1 VPFAIAGTEG
11 FGIVSAD
18 GASRLIT
25 HWLLQSDLRAFLS
38 SHSPTPDRETFL
50 LRFGGMRL
58 DATLERSFRAA
69 LFVNLAQNQVFL
81 LEGWIEASLAP
92 GVQLRAGKI
101 LYPISEERLTPGI
114 NLPFVSTSVAAML
127 LPARDTGV
135 ELFGS
140 LAGDRIFWN
149 LALTNGSVP
158 GSARDAVADSGKDLV
173 GRLYVHPFLAA
184 GVEPLRK
191 LGLGLGAS
199 TGGHNGTS
207 ENSRLFSLQSYGG
220 QTFFL
225 FATGAVASG
234 RAQRVVPHLT
244 WGFGPV
250 SAYADAVWARDKI
263 SGTDVTSN
271 AWCWTTSFVAYSG
284 ACGATHVRH
293 PKPPARLADGSF
305 RRVRDSGCGPQGD
318 DRLGRVPRVG
328 KPGRSDERNDRLRSG
343 SQLVSVER
351 SGAAGHLWP
360 SGVHGRGQRTR
371 TAQRGHVD
379 RALPTDSLA
388 AVAHLARVRERVLWH
403 RGDQHSQVASGRRRT
418 VITSALTNPT
428 VKAAIE
434 ALQRGDR
441 SGWSALF
448 ESDARLYDDGSPRS
462 LEKFTREGVG
472 HERFT
477 SIDRVDDD
485 GLSVVGRFHSDQW
498 GDFRTYFR
506 FRLAPSGKI
515 ARLDI
520 GQAK

>member
-1 VPFAIAGTEG
+1 MDSHRCALPRVLTDSVDNRLPSSLLFAVLVVALPAAAHGEGSPETVPFAIAGTEG

-149 LALTNGSVP
+149 LALTSGSVP
-158 GSARDAVADSGKDLV
+158 GGAGDAVADSGKDLV

-207 ENSRLFSLQSYGG
+207 DNSRLFSLQSYGG

-271 AWCWTTSFVAYSG
+271 AWCWTTSFVLTGEDAAPLTFVIPSHPLDLPTGHFGAFEIVDAVGKVMIGSAAFPALASPAVAMKGMTAYGLGLNWYPSRG
-284 ACGATHVRH
+284 VALLVTYGNQVFTAADSA
-293 PKPPARLADGSF
+293 PARPNEDTLTARF
-305 RRVRDSGCGPQGD
+305 
-318 DRLGRVPRVG
+318 
-328 KPGRSDERNDRLRSG
+328 
-343 SQLVSVER
+343 QLI
-351 SGAAGHLWP
+351 L
-360 SGVHGRGQRTR
+360 
-371 TAQRGHVD
+371 
-379 RALPTDSLA
+379 
-388 AVAHLARVRERVLWH
+388 
-403 RGDQHSQVASGRRRT
+403 
-418 VITSALTNPT
+418 
-428 VKAAIE
+428 
-434 ALQRGDR
+434 
-441 SGWSALF
+441 
-448 ESDARLYDDGSPRS
+448 
-462 LEKFTREGVG
+462 
-472 HERFT
+472 
-477 SIDRVDDD
+477 
-485 GLSVVGRFHSDQW
+485 
-498 GDFRTYFR
+498 
-506 FRLAPSGKI
+506 
-515 ARLDI
+515 
-520 GQAK
+520 